1 MIKLI
6 DFLMAPVTLLA
17 AIWLKLIRRYNVGLF
32 RSRSSISKLIFE
44 FVGVFPITDH
54 YYEPYLGKFVEEKKR
69 LLTGIDLKIEE
80 QLFLLEKFNFNVEL
94 LALNNL
100 PKSPLTFSFFK
111 SSFATPPCI
120 FKALIVA
127 TITTQLGFKF
137 DFLHFISRNFS
148 APKSAPKP
156 ASVTT

>member
-1 MIKLI
+1 
-6 DFLMAPVTLLA
+6 MAPVTLLA

-80 QLFLLEKFNFNVEL
+80 
-94 LALNNL
+94 
-100 PKSPLTFSFFK
+100 
-111 SSFATPPCI
+111 
-120 FKALIVA
+120 
-127 TITTQLGFKF
+127 
-137 DFLHFISRNFS
+137 
-148 APKSAPKP
+148 
-156 ASVTT
+156 